1 MEFFIMKATQ
11 LLQIIFN
18 IKNNKMTRKDEN
30 AILDLLMSDNL
41 FCCCF
46 LIIDD
51 IYDLEDFIQEIYLT
65 ILLESYYSQVLL
77 IQHKSIKYYIQLLL
91 LKTIKR
97 IKKREKIQKRKLNF
111 LLLLLYFQLL
121 HCFSSCSFPNI
132 K

>member
-65 ILLESYYSQVLL
+65 ILLESYYSQVSL
-77 IQHKSIKYYIQLLL
+77 IQPKSIKYYIQLLL

-97 IKKREKIQKRKLNF
+97 IKK
-111 LLLLLYFQLL
+111 
-121 HCFSSCSFPNI
+121 
-132 K
+132 